1 MSKSGISLSQV
12 LIVKNEE
19 ENIWRALSWAKP
31 VASEQIVVDTG
42 STDRTAEIAE
52 RMGARVYHFD
62 WCDDFSAARNF
73 ALDQAKS
80 VWIAF
85 LDADEYLSEED
96 VKKLPSLLQTMELA
110 AKDVLYSAFVN
121 LESDGKVIS
130 TTTKARI
137 FRNDPMLRYQ
147 GRVHEALVNRHG
159 EPLRVLDAS
168 GEIMILHTGYSTAAA
183 KKKELS
189 RRNVHLINQE
199 LKENPENSEMYGY
212 LGDEYL
218 NNQDFES
225 AEQAYTR
232 SIHFMEEKRRA
243 LEDEK
248 TAKRFAAGGAGTK
261 TPEADNAE
269 GSESGSAGSSESDRS
284 TASVIAGKN
293 TAGTRYAFGNEE
305 GQETNSGI
313 EEGAS
318 SGETG
323 PVSGRGGTGSGA
335 VSAGAGS
342 ARRAEDDYENPELRQ
357 RAADTYVNLLYILSR
372 DEKHS
377 AATYELYE
385 KGTELFPEE
394 PDLPYMMGNQAFAHE
409 NYKEASEYL
418 ANALAK
424 LGEEGSMA
432 HGKRLKTNLQDA
444 YEELGYSLL
453 QTGAYDD
460 ARTIAQAV
468 LNSDQESY
476 KALLTLL
483 TAYKRK
489 GIPAEQTLVDVANFF
504 NLKSLRDRMMVYRGA
519 VETDYPGLV
528 EKVKTYFTPDE
539 LREYSEILGA
549 G

>member
-31 VASEQIVVDTG
+31 IASEQIVVDTG

-73 ALDQAKS
+73 ALDKAKG

-168 GEIMILHTGYSTAAA
+168 GELMILHTGYSAAAA

-248 TAKRFAAGGAGTK
+248 TAKRFAFAGMDPESADSGNSAETGADGAK
-261 TPEADNAE
+261 IPDSERADSVGRAA
-269 GSESGSAGSSESDRS
+269 SESSGGQKAYS
-284 TASVIAGKN
+284 GKD
-293 TAGTRYAFGNEE
+293 AK
-305 GQETNSGI
+305 
-313 EEGAS
+313 
-318 SGETG
+318 
-323 PVSGRGGTGSGA
+323 
-335 VSAGAGS
+335 
-342 ARRAEDDYENPELRQ
+342 DENPELRQ

-489 GIPAEQTLVDVANFF
+489 GVPAEQTLVDVANFF

-539 LREYSEILGA
+539 LREYSEILGE